1 MPAPDRTPTGN
12 SPIAPNP
19 WTLNLSAA
27 IVEPIAGGRRDESA
41 VDAEIFWRDEAF
53 WEIPMKRAVLAIF
66 CCAFL
71 LANPHPAKADAV
83 FDQDMAS
90 RYLRAAQTGDDEAQ
104 FYIGAL
110 YSAGIGVPRSDE
122 EAFRWFSRAAD
133 QGHAHAMLILS
144 GFYTVGRGVRKDNI
158 QAYKWAYIVNGASRV
173 EEFRNGSRQLIGVL
187 EGRMS
192 PAELNSAKSEASR
205 WRPVTSRRGPETTTP
220 PDFSRSAPVV
230 AAPPAPA
237 VATVA
242 PAPAPAPS
250 PPPPAKTTSDDN
262 PLDAFSKNLNKGD
275 VDDFLKEMPALRKK
289 FGF

>member
-1 MPAPDRTPTGN
+1 
-12 SPIAPNP
+12 
-19 WTLNLSAA
+19 
-27 IVEPIAGGRRDESA
+27 
-41 VDAEIFWRDEAF
+41 
-53 WEIPMKRAVLAIF
+53 MKRAVLAIF

-71 LANPHPAKADAV
+71 LANAHPAKADAV

-90 RYLRAAQTGDDEAQ
+90 RYLRAAQSGDDEAQ
-104 FYIGAL
+104 FYVGAL

-158 QAYKWAYIVNGASRV
+158 QAYKWAYIVNGASKV

-192 PAELNSAKSEASR
+192 PTELNSAKSEASR
-205 WRPVTSRRGPETTTP
+205 WRPVTSRQTETTTP
-220 PDFSRSAPVV
+220 PDFSRSAP
-230 AAPPAPA
+230 A
-237 VATVA
+237 VATTNPAPTAPAAA